1 MIRRPP
7 RSTLFPYTTLFRSR
21 RGPRWRR
28 RCRRGS
34 GLQRRHR
41 PAAAHQ
47 SHDGGALGLHL
58 PSVDDRPGEPAA
70 VEPHDRFR
78 LDALRGTG
86 GGGAGYLPAS
96 PMLTLTLFLGLSTV
110 AGVSE
115 HGPLTNRMAQST
127 TPYLARAA
135 REPVSWQPWGRD
147 AFALAA
153 RLDRPILLY
162 VGADDCRWCGVMD
175 REVYGDPTLGAMI
188 DSLVVPIRVDRDER
202 PDVAQRYATAVQLLA
217 GLRGYPITV
226 FLTPD
231 GSAFFGG
238 TYFPL
243 DDPITGRGLK
253 QVLPDVAKSYREQ
266 RASILRR
273 AALVRERALGRR
285 GGVRGGLKPGAVQR
299 ETEAVR
305 GLTAAAARTHTDV
318 AGFRF
323 TQAVDLLLTVYTRTG
338 DSTYLVPARAVLD
351 YLVDS
356 GDAGVAA
363 SARDDPPE
371 LVRAGLLRDLVSA
384 WSVTGESRYRD
395 QARDVARR
403 LSGDVGRT
411 ADRTVFA
418 DRDAYVIG
426 SILDAAVAVSDSG
439 AVVRARAAL
448 DTLLRRVYAR
458 GRAVRHVAGSGSP
471 VRALLEDQVQ
481 VAWACLAAREATG
494 ETRYLEIAEDLMRL
508 LERDFADSG
517 SAGYF
522 DAAATDPSAP
532 ALAERTKPVLDDLL
546 PGGNGWAGRVLLRLA
561 RATGDVRYRRRAEAT
576 LEAFAGA
583 VGGEGLR
590 ASSYL
595 AAVQE
600 LLRDR

>member
-1 MIRRPP
+1 
-7 RSTLFPYTTLFRSR
+7 
-21 RGPRWRR
+21 
-28 RCRRGS
+28 
-34 GLQRRHR
+34 
-41 PAAAHQ
+41 
-47 SHDGGALGLHL
+47 
-58 PSVDDRPGEPAA
+58 
-70 VEPHDRFR
+70 
-78 LDALRGTG
+78 
-86 GGGAGYLPAS
+86 
-96 PMLTLTLFLGLSTV
+96 
-110 AGVSE
+110 
-115 HGPLTNRMAQST
+115 MAQST

-175 REVYGDPTLGAMI
+175 REVYGDPGLGAMI
-188 DSLVVPIRVDRDER
+188 DSLFVPVRVDRDER

-253 QVLPDVAKSYREQ
+253 QVLPDVARTYRER
-266 RASILRR
+266 RAFVLRR
-273 AALVRERALGRR
+273 AALVRERSQGRR
-285 GGVRGGLKPGAVQR
+285 GRGRGALKSAVVQR
-299 ETEAVR
+299 EVEAVR
-305 GLTAAAARTHTDV
+305 GLTAAAARTRADV
-318 AGFRF
+318 ASFRF
-323 TQAVDLLLTVYTRTG
+323 TQAVDLLLAVYARTH
-338 DSTYLVPARAVLD
+338 DSTYLAPARAVLD

-356 GDAGVAA
+356 GDAGLAA

-395 QARDVARR
+395 EARDVARR
-403 LSGDVGRT
+403 LTGDVART

-426 SILDAAVAVSDSG
+426 QILDAAVAVGDSS
-439 AVVRARAAL
+439 VVGRARAAL

-471 VRALLEDQVQ
+471 ARALLEDQVQ

-494 ETRYLEIAEDLMRL
+494 EARYREIAEDLVRL

-522 DAAATDPSAP
+522 DATATDPTAP
-532 ALAERTKPVLDDLL
+532 ALAARAKPVLDDLL

-561 RATGDVRYRRRAEAT
+561 RLTEDVRYRRRAEAT
-576 LEAFAGA
+576 FEALAGA
-583 VGGEGLR
+583 VSGEGLR

-595 AAVQE
+595 AA
-600 LLRDR
+600 